1 MDATQVAAVLAATI
15 VLASIVSVEVG
26 LSVALIELGLGVLVG
41 NLLNVDPNTD
51 WLVFIATFASI
62 VLTFLAGAE
71 VDPDDFRAR
80 WVASVSIGVVSFVGP
95 FVVAGL
101 IAYGPLGWDTKAA
114 LIAGTALSTTSLA
127 VVYAVLVET
136 ALNTTSIGKLIMSAC
151 FVTDMGT
158 AIALSAIFI
167 KPNAWFP
174 AFLVVSIALIVV
186 LPKLAPWFFRRY
198 GDRVIEPEI
207 KLIFLCLFILMVLAN
222 AAKGHAVLPAF
233 VLGLVMA
240 KHYQEHKQEQERLRV
255 VAFAF
260 LTPFFFLRG
269 GLNVSLG
276 AVFANLGLLGILFA
290 AKMVPK
296 VGLIMPLGR
305 RYVPEYA
312 TFTTLLMST
321 GLTFGTISSLYG
333 LQAGIIDKTQFSLL
347 VTVVVFS
354 AIVPTAIAQRWFSPD
369 VEVERLAD
377 RTEPMPR
384 AAEPPPQRRPCGWRG
399 RRTRRPR
406 AARRS
411 HGHERLPRAPVRC
424 GGSARRRPRGPARRC
439 TF

>member
-1 MDATQVAAVLAATI
+1 MDSVQLAAVLAAAV
-15 VLASIVSVEVG
+15 VLASMISVEIG
-26 LSVALIELGLGVLVG
+26 LSVALLELALGVVFG
-41 NLLNVDPNTD
+41 NVFSLDPNAD
-51 WLVFIATFASI
+51 WLVFVANFASI

-71 VDPDDFRAR
+71 VDPDDFRQR
-80 WVASVSIGVVSFVGP
+80 FGASLTIGLVSFVGP
-95 FVVAGL
+95 FIVSTALAYVV
-101 IAYGPLGWDTKAA
+101 LGWTTKAS

-136 ALNTTSIGKLIMSAC
+136 GLNNTRIGKLLMSAC

-174 AFLVVSIALIVV
+174 LFLAVSVGLIIG
-186 LPKLAPWFFRRY
+186 LPRLAPWFFGRY
-198 GDRVIEPEI
+198 GNRVIEPEI
-207 KLIFLCLFILMVLAN
+207 KLVFVCLFGLMVLAD

-240 KHYQEHKQEQERLRV
+240 RHYQHHRTEQERLRV

-276 AVFANLGLLGILFA
+276 AVVANLGLLAVLFA
-290 AKMVPK
+290 AKMAPK
-296 VGLIMPLGR
+296 VGLILPLAR
-305 RYVPEYA
+305 RHVPEHA

-333 LQAGIIDKTQFSLL
+333 LNAGIIDRTQFSLL
-347 VTVVVFS
+347 VTVVVLS
-354 AIVPTAIAQRWFSPD
+354 AIVPTAIAQHWFSPD
-369 VEVERLAD
+369 VEAERAD
-377 RTEPMPR
+377 AIQRQQRARGTEPHPATGSITAGER
-384 AAEPPPQRRPCGWRG
+384 A
-399 RRTRRPR
+399 
-406 AARRS
+406 
-411 HGHERLPRAPVRC
+411 
-424 GGSARRRPRGPARRC
+424 
-439 TF
+439 

>member
-1 MDATQVAAVLAATI
+1 MEPVQLAAVLATAV
-15 VLASIVSVEVG
+15 VLASMLSVELG
-26 LSVALIELGLGVLVG
+26 ISVALLELALGVVAG
-41 NLLNVDPNTD
+41 NLFGLDPDAD
-51 WLVFIATFASI
+51 WLVFVASFASI

-71 VDPDDFRAR
+71 VDPDDFRER
-80 WVASVSIGVVSFVGP
+80 FGASVTIGLVSFAGP
-95 FVVAGL
+95 FVVAGFVAWGL
-101 IAYGPLGWDTKAA
+101 LDWSVKAS

-136 ALNTTSIGKLIMSAC
+136 GLNRTRVGKLLMSAC

-158 AIALSAIFI
+158 AVALSAIFI

-174 AFLVVSIALIVV
+174 VFLAVSVGLIVL
-186 LPKLAPWFFRRY
+186 LPKLTPWFFRRY

-207 KLIFLCLFILMVLAN
+207 KLVFVCLFVLMVVAD

-240 KHYQEHKQEQERLRV
+240 RHYQQHRLEQERLRV
-255 VAFAF
+255 VAFSF

-276 AVFANLGLLGILFA
+276 AVFANLGLLAVLFA

-296 VGLIMPLGR
+296 LGLVLPLTR
-305 RYVPEYA
+305 RHVPEHA
-312 TFTTLLMST
+312 AFTTLLMST

-333 LQAGIIDKTQFSLL
+333 LNAGIIDKTQFSLL
-347 VTVVVFS
+347 VTVVVLS

-369 VEVERLAD
+369 VETERVRD
-377 RTEPMPR
+377 EQQR
-384 AAEPPPQRRPCGWRG
+384 AAP
-399 RRTRRPR
+399 
-406 AARRS
+406 
-411 HGHERLPRAPVRC
+411 
-424 GGSARRRPRGPARRC
+424 GPAPEPLAAGER
-439 TF
+439 T